1 MNIEPI
7 AYFHSPFTEKFGI
20 PRQSG
25 LVDEL
30 TGEIVFV
37 KEWQTAEAIRGLED
51 FDYLW
56 IIWEFSANREAR
68 KTPTVRPPRLGGN
81 ERMGVFATRSPFRPN
96 NLGLSSVRIVSIE
109 TSTARGPVIRV
120 AGADL
125 MDGTPIYDIKPYL
138 PSADSHP
145 EAAERRHTARAGQL
159 VHRRAA
165 ARPHPNPG
173 ARPTTPLSGRS
184 RPHLWPDVRRPRHTL
199 PRQRRPVGSVVKHS
213 FVCIQ
218 AVSALS
224 EDGFSFVCILLLCC
238 HFSEIV
244 KQSHLDYRAISL
256 RLQGNFAEMADE

>member
-37 KEWQTAEAIRGLED
+37 KEWQTADAIRGLED

-96 NLGLSSVRIVSIE
+96 NLGLSAVRIVSIDMK
-109 TSTARGPVIRV
+109 SGLGPVIRV

-145 EAAERRHTARAGQL
+145 EARGGFTDSHEWHQLNVDIPPEQARWFTEEQL
-159 VHRRAA
+159 RALI
-165 ARPHPNPG
+165 RTLELDP
-173 ARPTTPLSGRS
+173 
-184 RPHLWPDVRRPRHTL
+184 RPRYQDDPDRIYGL
-199 PRQRRPVGSVVKHS
+199 M
-213 FVCIQ
+213 F
-218 AVSALS
+218 
-224 EDGFSFVCILLLCC
+224 DGHDI
-238 HFSEIV
+238 HFRV
-244 KQSHLDYRAISL
+244 NGD
-256 RLQGNFAEMADE
+256 RLEVI